1 MEKQQIQELEWKI
14 QKIEESVKKNNL
26 ITMFKGIVKPLHKEN
41 LFLDIWITKKQVT
54 LILTEDEAKDSQKKN
69 AIYKQLWIS
78 LENWIRPINAGE
90 TFHKNVFDLLTKKIS
105 LDVVILLLEAL
116 WNKYKFNMSYIDD
129 IVLDLDIPNGLKQDI
144 VKQKSILAIDKYDF
158 PKKKEIISKIKVLS
172 DKRSLKEKW
181 LGFLELSDEL
191 KKEQE
196 LIKNIKNGLLMPWFV
211 FFIWIVL
218 IVIVNEKL
226 FPIFIKS
233 FWADNPG
240 VIKKITSNIVYIS
253 YHFVK
258 DNLILLWIGLLF
270 IIMAFFVLK
279 NINIIKYYFNAVLL
293 KIPIIKEVIKYN
305 ELLKLMNILIG
316 QYKYKL
322 WFDVLYKNLQD
333 NTNYY
338 YSSKYYWYDKIHE
351 IDQIIKNIIKDW
363 NLPKQE
369 AWTLETLLSW
379 AWWYSNI
386 NDIMELKQD
395 VIKGY
400 EGAIDNLL
408 KLIKAVLFVWMA
420 LMTLLVVKAVYIS
433 MYDIYDQI
441 N

>member
-1 MEKQQIQELEWKI
+1 MEKQNIKKKEAQL
-14 QKIEESVKKNNL
+14 QKIEETVKKNNL
-26 ITMFKGIVKPLHKEN
+26 FTMAKWLFKPLRKEN
-41 LFLDIWITKKQVT
+41 LFLDIWITKKQIT
-54 LILTEDEAKDSQKKN
+54 LIMTEEDAKDPQKKN
-69 AIYKQLWIS
+69 AIYKKLWIS
-78 LENWIRPINAGE
+78 LDQGIKTINAWWN
-90 TFHKNVFDLLTKKIS
+90 FHKNVFDLLTKKIS
-105 LDVVILLLEAL
+105 IDVVILLLDSL

-129 IVLDLDIPNGLKQDI
+129 IVMDLDIPNGLKQD
-144 VKQKSILAIDKYDF
+144 VLKQKSILAIEKYDF

-181 LGFLELSDEL
+181 LGFLELSWEL

-196 LIKNIKNGLLMPWFV
+196 LKKEIKSWLLMPWFV
-211 FFIWIVL
+211 FAIWLFLIVL
-218 IVIVNEKL
+218 VNEKL

-233 FWADNPG
+233 FWANNPW
-240 VIKKITSNIVYIS
+240 VIKKITSNIVYQS

-258 DNLILLWIGLLF
+258 YNYIILIVML
-270 IIMAFFVLK
+270 IILAIAIIILK
-279 NINIIKYYFNAVLL
+279 NINVVRYYFNAFLL
-293 KIPIIKEVIKYN
+293 KLPIIKDVIKYN
-305 ELLKLMNILIG
+305 ELLKLMNILIW

-338 YSSKYYWYDKIHE
+338 YSKKYYSYDKIHE
-351 IDQIIKNIIKDW
+351 IDKIIKRIIKDW

-369 AWTLETLLSW
+369 SWTLETLLSW

-386 NDIMELKQD
+386 DDIMELKQD
-395 VIKGY
+395 VIKNY
-400 EGAIDNLL
+400 KKTIDTLL
-408 KLIKAVLFVWMA
+408 KLIKAILFILMA